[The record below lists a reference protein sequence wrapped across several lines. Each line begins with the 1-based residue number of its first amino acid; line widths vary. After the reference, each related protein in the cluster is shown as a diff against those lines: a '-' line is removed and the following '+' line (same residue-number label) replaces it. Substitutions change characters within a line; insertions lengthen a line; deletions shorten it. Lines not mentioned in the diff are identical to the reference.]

1 MEEPVGLNLTHCA
14 SDPNERNLSP
24 SQKPEI
30 LCQVC
35 GDRSS
40 GRHYGVYSCDGCRGF
55 FKRSVRR
62 NLGYV
67 CKESG
72 NCVVDVARRNQCQA
86 CRFKKCLDVS
96 MNRDAVQ
103 HERAPRCYQYRRE
116 SPQSEES
123 SSPTKDDQYRTLHRD
138 DRRSSFTPVTPDYV
152 ARLPPPSATDVRS
165 NGFFNSLLQA
175 EPRLEIKGGP
185 LGSHVN
191 ENEGERSVS
200 GDVLLVNPTENVYEA
215 AARVL
220 FMTVKWAR
228 SIPSFL
234 SLPFRD
240 QAILLEETWSELFML
255 SATQW
260 CIPLDLGVAITSP
273 GFLAKSELS
282 ENVDALG
289 DIRLMQDVMSRLK
302 HMRVD
307 AAEFACLKAIVLFKC
322 EIRGLRQP
330 GQVEAIQ
337 DQSQLIL
344 SEYINCRSLGH
355 HIRFGKLLLI
365 LPSLRAIKSKTVEEL
380 FFRRT
385 IGSVP
390 IERLLCDMFK
400 SS

>member
-1 MEEPVGLNLTHCA
+1 MEESIGLNLTQC
-14 SDPNERNLSP
+14 PGELSP
-24 SQKPEI
+24 SQKAEI

-67 CKESG
+67 CKESS

-86 CRFKKCLDVS
+86 CRFKKCLDVN

-103 HERAPRCYQYRRE
+103 HERAPRCYQFRRE
-116 SPQSEES
+116 SPNSEDS
-123 SSPTKDDQYRTLHRD
+123 VGLSPTKEDQYRALQRED
-138 DRRSSFTPVTPDYV
+138 PRRSGFTPVTPEYV

-165 NGFFNSLLQA
+165 NGFFTSLIQA
-175 EPRLEIKGGP
+175 EPRLEIKTGQPTGQQGNDN
-185 LGSHVN
+185 L
-191 ENEGERSVS
+191 GERVN
-200 GDVLLVNPTENVYEA
+200 GDVLFVNPTENVYEA

-228 SIPSFL
+228 GIPSFL

-240 QAILLEETWSELFML
+240 QAILLEETWSELFIL
-255 SATQW
+255 SASQW
-260 CIPLDLGVAITSP
+260 CVPLDLGMAIASP
-273 GFLAKSELS
+273 GFLAKLELG
-282 ENVDALG
+282 ENLEVLA
-289 DIRLMQDVMSRLK
+289 DIRLMQDVMARLK

-307 AAEFACLKAIVLFKC
+307 PAEFACLKAIVLFKSD
-322 EIRGLRQP
+322 IRGLRQP
-330 GQVEAIQ
+330 AQVEAIQ

-344 SEYINCRSLGH
+344 SEYINCRSLAH
-355 HIRFGKLLLI
+355 NVRFGKLLLL
-365 LPSLRAIKSKTVEEL
+365 LPSIRAIKSKTIEEL